1 MKHRKNLILALVII
15 FTTLSSYA
23 KDKVYV
29 SPIETFS
36 TETPSESI
44 NFNVTKNAK
53 LGEYELSE
61 NDILHCNVIKVT
73 KPKIGKRSA
82 TFTVSPV
89 SYTTNETTEE
99 IEKEFKAKYSKKL
112 ISKEEIAK
120 MDKKELGIKAATK
133 VGGHFVKGFAP
144 VVSVA
149 EGMIKNEDGN
159 VITSGLHQLINDSPL
174 GYLRKGK
181 QITIE
186 QGEEISLVFKPAKI
200 KKNKKQE
207 DIITEDNTDSQVNE

>member
-73 KPKIGKRSA
+73 KPNFSIYEIVVKPIISAAVMGIAVFAVNGVLTHFLGISRLAAIICMAVGIGIGGIIYLVMLFV
-82 TFTVSPV
+82 T
-89 SYTTNETTEE
+89 ETLKEEE
-99 IEKEFKAKYSKKL
+99 IRELPKGEKIVEVLSEIGL
-112 ISKEEIAK
+112 IKRLK
-120 MDKKELGIKAATK
+120 D
-133 VGGHFVKGFAP
+133 
-144 VVSVA
+144 
-149 EGMIKNEDGN
+149 
-159 VITSGLHQLINDSPL
+159 
-174 GYLRKGK
+174 
-181 QITIE
+181 
-186 QGEEISLVFKPAKI
+186 
-200 KKNKKQE
+200 
-207 DIITEDNTDSQVNE
+207 